1 MNLPL
6 SLDLIRPPYPR
17 TQSTS
22 MSNVNEIRDMVD
34 AATSEN
40 LVSDDWAMIMD
51 ICDRIEQVDNGPRTC
66 VLAIAKRIPHKN
78 QNVVLHA
85 LTLTEALVKN
95 CGVAVQHEISSR
107 PFTEVL
113 VKKLTASAQFHVRA
127 LYDFAGAE
135 RGELPFKAGDVLAVV
150 DADYDDWW
158 TASFRGKSGL
168 IPANYVERLGGSSAP
183 TTAPPRAT
191 AIASP
196 APAVATTTSAAAST
210 TGLDRAAVDA
220 LLRDASAVDD
230 LLSALAALD
239 PRTPPSSSPGVQAAY
254 SRVVAMRPGLIN
266 QLKHATDLKDRLATL
281 HEQLTRARATYDRLM
296 DQVLR
301 MPKGPYGA
309 PAAFAA
315 PPGYPGPGMYGLPP
329 MGITT
334 GLDRAAVDALLRDAS
349 AVDDLLSALAA
360 LDPRTPPSSS
370 PGVQAAY
377 SRVVAM
383 RPGLINQLKHATDLK
398 DRLATLHEQLT
409 RARATYD
416 RLMDQVLRM
425 PKGPYGA
432 PAAFAAPP
440 GYPGPGMYGPPPMGM
455 YAPPGMP
462 GAPQPFPP
470 GAAPG
475 GFAPGP
481 VPENATS
488 AYMPPPPQGP
498 PQDQPPHHHS
508 PPAPTLFSAANFHQ
522 GPPPPMQH
530 PQPTGAYAPGPTLP
544 PGAPA
549 PHYAPGPTP
558 PPGAGGAPHYVY
570 GPPGVPVQPTGT
582 PGYAPPPPEGY
593 APAPGWHPQQPPYGG
608 YAGVVPPHAT
618 GSPQPSGGFAGAP
631 PVGMALPPGQQP
643 PPPQAYY
650 QPS

>member
-1 MNLPL
+1 
-6 SLDLIRPPYPR
+6 
-17 TQSTS
+17 
-22 MSNVNEIRDMVD
+22 MSNANEIRDMVD

-40 LVSDDWAMIMD
+40 LVTDDWAMIMD
-51 ICDRIEQVDNGPRTC
+51 ICDRIEQVDNGPRTG

-95 CGVAVQHEISSR
+95 CGVSVQHEISSR

-113 VKKLTASAQFHVRA
+113 VKKLTASDISPKLQQKILQLIQFCADEYKSDPSLAYMADVRDRLAAQGFAFASTNQPAARKSSTAAADADAERREREELELAMALSLSEQAAQSANRTFRKTASPPPAAKPAPAPVPQAQFHVRA

-168 IPANYVERLGGSSAP
+168 IPANYVERLGGAAP
-183 TTAPPRAT
+183 AAEPPRSTAT
-191 AIASP
+191 TSP
-196 APAVATTTSAAAST
+196 APAAPTPAAAACT
-210 TGLDRAAVDA
+210 PGLDRAAVDA
-220 LLRDASAVDD
+220 LLHDASAVDD

-254 SRVVAMRPGLIN
+254 SRVVAMRPGLIH
-266 QLKHATDLKDRLATL
+266 QLKHATDLKDRLALL
-281 HEQLTRARATYDRLM
+281 HDQLTRARATYDRLM

-315 PPGYPGPGMYGLPP
+315 PGYGP
-329 MGITT
+329 
-334 GLDRAAVDALLRDAS
+334 
-349 AVDDLLSALAA
+349 
-360 LDPRTPPSSS
+360 
-370 PGVQAAY
+370 Q
-377 SRVVAM
+377 
-383 RPGLINQLKHATDLK
+383 
-398 DRLATLHEQLT
+398 
-409 RARATYD
+409 
-416 RLMDQVLRM
+416 
-425 PKGPYGA
+425 
-432 PAAFAAPP
+432 
-440 GYPGPGMYGPPPMGM
+440 PGMYGPRPGM
-455 YAPPGMP
+455 YAPPPMGMP
-462 GAPQPFPP
+462 PQGGFPP
-470 GAAPG
+470 GATPG
-475 GFAPGP
+475 GFASGP

-488 AYMPPPPQGP
+488 AYMPPTPQGP
-498 PQDQPPHHHS
+498 PHGPP
-508 PPAPTLFSAANFHQ
+508 PQHQ

-530 PQPTGAYAPGPTLP
+530 PQPTGAYAPGPTPP

-558 PPGAGGAPHYVY
+558 PPGAGGGAPHYVY

-582 PGYAPPPPEGY
+582 PGYAPPDGQHGY
-593 APAPGWHPQQPPYGG
+593 APAPGWGQPPQYGGG
-608 YAGVVPPHAT
+608 YAGVPPHAT
-618 GSPQPSGGFAGAP
+618 GSPQPPGGFAGGSMP
-631 PVGMALPPGQQP
+631 PHPTGSPQPQMQPQQQYAGGPPMGMGPPPGQQP
-643 PPPQAYY
+643 PPPHAYY

>member
-1 MNLPL
+1 
-6 SLDLIRPPYPR
+6 
-17 TQSTS
+17 
-22 MSNVNEIRDMVD
+22 MSNANEIRDMVD

-40 LVSDDWAMIMD
+40 LVTDDWAMIMD

-95 CGVAVQHEISSR
+95 CNVAVQHEISSR

-113 VKKLTASAQFHVRA
+113 VKKLTASDISPKVQQKILQLIQFCADEYKADPSLAYMTDVRDRLAAQGFAFPSTNQPAARKSSSAAADADAERREREELELAMALSLSEQAAQSANRTFRKTASPPPAAKPAAAPIPQAQFHVRA

-168 IPANYVERLGGSSAP
+168 IPANYVERLGGGSSAP
-183 TTAPPRAT
+183 AAAEPPRSTSTTSPTPAAPTTTTAA
-191 AIASP
+191 
-196 APAVATTTSAAAST
+196 ATTP
-210 TGLDRAAVDA
+210 GLDRAAVDA

-239 PRTPPSSSPGVQAAY
+239 PSTPPSSSPGVQAAY
-254 SRVVAMRPGLIN
+254 SRVVAMRPGLIH
-266 QLKHATDLKDRLATL
+266 QLKHATDLKDRLAML
-281 HEQLTRARATYDRLM
+281 HDQLTRARATYDRLM

-315 PPGYPGPGMYGLPP
+315 PPGYGPGP
-329 MGITT
+329 
-334 GLDRAAVDALLRDAS
+334 S
-349 AVDDLLSALAA
+349 
-360 LDPRTPPSSS
+360 
-370 PGVQAAY
+370 
-377 SRVVAM
+377 
-383 RPGLINQLKHATDLK
+383 
-398 DRLATLHEQLT
+398 
-409 RARATYD
+409 
-416 RLMDQVLRM
+416 
-425 PKGPYGA
+425 
-432 PAAFAAPP
+432 
-440 GYPGPGMYGPPPMGM
+440 MYGPPPGM
-455 YAPPGMP
+455 YTPPPPPPPMGMP

-470 GAAPG
+470 GPGAPG

-481 VPENATS
+481 VPENATG
-488 AYMPPPPQGP
+488 AYMPPPQGP
-498 PQDQPPHHHS
+498 PQ
-508 PPAPTLFSAANFHQ
+508 
-522 GPPPPMQH
+522 GPPMPHPQGPPMQH
-530 PQPTGAYAPGPTLP
+530 PQPTGAYVPVPTPP
-544 PGAPA
+544 PGAGA

-570 GPPGVPVQPTGT
+570 GPPGGVPVQPTGT
-582 PGYAPPPPEGY
+582 PGYAPPPPPPEGY
-593 APAPGWHPQQPPYGG
+593 APAPSWGQQPG
-608 YAGVVPPHAT
+608 PPHPT
-618 GSPQPSGGFAGAP
+618 GSPQPQQQGYAGGP
-631 PVGMALPPGQQP
+631 PMGPPPGQQ
-643 PPPQAYY
+643 PPQAYY